1 MSAQLTINEATPGT
15 AVSRTIGLHGR
26 TAVLW
31 GMAGGIAVGGV
42 LVAGMTLAG
51 RLSGN
56 AIFATST
63 ALFIVGAMLGLIHG
77 GVLGFAGR
85 PAETSGNVAARQ
97 LALSLLYAIP
107 GLAVAWLVSVWVA
120 LTLIAAYA
128 NSAGAFAGVAVG
140 WVAAAAILSAA
151 AIHGLRALTN
161 AYARWP
167 ERRVGTLLVAATFA
181 GLMVIFMAD
190 RPSLWGLPLRLTE
203 TGATLLAAFLAIWV
217 VGPVVTVALRLAR
230 ELPTPRVG
238 EGVLGAPLTP
248 TDVVVGMVT
257 GLVVGLI
264 AVPFATPSVGASAVG
279 AVVVEV
285 GRALVDEV
293 FLRLFLVTAVGWVL
307 LRWHRVNAREA
318 AVGAVLIATVVQV
331 ALYAPGAMAIGFPAW
346 TGTVGFLATAAVLPA
361 IAFGALY
368 WKRGFG
374 TALLANMTALIAVL
388 LIV

>member
-1 MSAQLTINEATPGT
+1 MSAQLTIDEATHGS
-15 AVSRTIGLHGR
+15 AVTRTIGLDGR

-31 GMAGGIAVGGV
+31 AMAGGIAVGGV
-42 LVAGMTLAG
+42 LVAAMTLAG

-77 GVLGFAGR
+77 GVLGFFGR
-85 PAETSGNVAARQ
+85 PSETSANLAARH
-97 LALSLLYAIP
+97 LALSILYAIP
-107 GLAVAWLVSVWVA
+107 GLAVAWLISVWVA
-120 LTLIAAYA
+120 LTLIAAY
-128 NSAGAFAGVAVG
+128 SASVGALVGVVAGWIGAAV
-140 WVAAAAILSAA
+140 VLSAA
-151 AIHGLRALTN
+151 AIHGLRAMRN

-190 RPSLWGLPLRLTE
+190 RPELWGLPIRLTQ
-203 TGATLLAAFLAIWV
+203 TGAVLLAALLAIWV
-217 VGPVVTVALRLAR
+217 VGPIVTLALRLAR

-238 EGVLGAPLTP
+238 DGVLGTPLTP
-248 TDVVVGMVT
+248 TDVLLGTVT

-264 AVPFATPSVGASAVG
+264 AVPFATPTVGGTVAG
-279 AVVVEV
+279 AVVIEV

-293 FLRLFLVTAVGWVL
+293 FLRLFLVTSLGWVL
-307 LRWHRVNAREA
+307 LRWHRVNAEEA
-318 AVGAVLIATVVQV
+318 AVGAVVLAAIVQV
-331 ALYAPGAMAIGFPAW
+331 ALYAPGALAVGFPAW
-346 TGTVGFLATAAVLPA
+346 TGTAGFLATAAVLPA

-374 TALLANMTALIAVL
+374 TALLADMTAVIAVL
-388 LIV
+388 LLV

>member
-1 MSAQLTINEATPGT
+1 
-15 AVSRTIGLHGR
+15 
-26 TAVLW
+26 
-31 GMAGGIAVGGV
+31 
-42 LVAGMTLAG
+42 MTLSG

-63 ALFIVGAMLGLIHG
+63 ALFIVGAMLGLVHG
-77 GVLGFAGR
+77 GVLGFVGR
-85 PAETSGNVAARQ
+85 PAQTPANVALRH
-97 LALSLLYAIP
+97 LALSMLYAIP

-128 NSAGAFAGVAVG
+128 NSAGAFVGVVAGWIGAAV
-140 WVAAAAILSAA
+140 ILSAA

-190 RPSLWGLPLRLTE
+190 RPSLWGVPLRLTE

-217 VGPVVTVALRLAR
+217 VGPVVTLALRLAR
-230 ELPTPRVG
+230 ELPVPRIG
-238 EGVLGAPLTP
+238 EGVLGTPLTA

-307 LRWHRVNAREA
+307 LRWHRVNTREA
-318 AVGAVLIATVVQV
+318 AVGAVLLATAFQV
-331 ALYAPGAMAIGFPAW
+331 ALYAPGALAIGFPAW
-346 TGTVGFLATAAVLPA
+346 TGTVGFLATAAALPA

-374 TALLANMTALIAVL
+374 TALLANMTALVAVL
-388 LIV
+388 LLV